1 VPEILP
7 SLLAADFARLADQI
21 AQAEAG
27 GATVLHYDV
36 MDGHFVPNISMG
48 PPVLASIR
56 KVTRSF
62 LDVHLMVTAPDPFL
76 SAFADAGADSLI
88 VHQETCPHLDRTMA
102 AIKKLGLKAGVAINP
117 GTPIGTLS
125 EVLDVVDLVLVMS
138 VNPGFGGQAFIPR
151 TLDKTRAL
159 RSIRAER
166 GLGYLLE
173 MDGGLGAANVA
184 ECAAAGCDWMVC
196 GTSVFGAGVSGNPDP
211 AGAVRGLS
219 GLVGG
224 V

>member
-1 VPEILP
+1 MPEILP

-21 AQAEAG
+21 ALAEAG

-56 KVTRSF
+56 KVSRSF
-62 LDVHLMVTAPDPFL
+62 LDVHLMVSQPDLFL
-76 SAFADAGADSLI
+76 GAFADAGADSLI
-88 VHQETCPHLDRTMA
+88 VHQETCPHLDRTLG
-102 AIKKLGLKAGVAINP
+102 AIKKLELKAGVALNP
-117 GTPIGTLS
+117 ATPIATLT
-125 EVLDVVDLVLVMS
+125 EVLEVADLVLVMS

-151 TLDKTRAL
+151 TLAKTRAL
-159 RSIRAER
+159 RAIRAER
-166 GLGYLLE
+166 GLSFLLE

-211 AGAVRGLS
+211 AGAVRELTR
-219 GLVGG
+219 LARAV
-224 V
+224 

>member
-1 VPEILP
+1 MPEILP

-21 AQAEAG
+21 ALAEAG

-56 KVTRSF
+56 KVSRSF
-62 LDVHLMVTAPDPFL
+62 LDVHLMVSQPDLFL
-76 SAFADAGADSLI
+76 GAFADAGADSLI
-88 VHQETCPHLDRTMA
+88 VHQETCPHLDRTLG
-102 AIKKLGLKAGVAINP
+102 AIKKLGLKAGVALNP
-117 GTPIGTLS
+117 ATPIATLT
-125 EVLDVVDLVLVMS
+125 EVLEVADLVLVMS

-151 TLDKTRAL
+151 TLAKTRAL
-159 RSIRAER
+159 RAIRAER
-166 GLGYLLE
+166 GLSFLLE

-211 AGAVRGLS
+211 AGAVRELTR
-219 GLVGG
+219 LARAV
-224 V
+224 

>member
-1 VPEILP
+1 M
-7 SLLAADFARLADQI
+7 LAADFARLADQI

-62 LDVHLMVTAPDPFL
+62 LDVHLMVTAPDQFL
-76 SAFADAGADSLI
+76 PAFADAGADSLI
-88 VHQETCPHLDRTMA
+88 VHQEACPHLDRTLG

-117 GTPIGTLS
+117 ATPISTLT

-138 VNPGFGGQAFIPR
+138 VNPGFGGQTFIPR
-151 TLDKTRAL
+151 TLEKTRAL
-159 RSIRAER
+159 RAMRAER
-166 GLGYLLE
+166 GLSFLLE

-184 ECAAAGCDWMVC
+184 GCAAAGCDWMVC

-211 AGAVRGLS
+211 AGAVGELTRLARA
-219 GLVGG
+219 V
-224 V
+224 